1 MCRIRLYFSSG
12 EIDHKVNCINLIL
25 VDESSISMQMMI
37 VLHTERE
44 GNVHTMGFRVRVED
58 DNSLL
63 ISIRI
68 RLSEDD
74 RTYDMQYNLCR

>member
-1 MCRIRLYFSSG
+1 
-12 EIDHKVNCINLIL
+12 
-25 VDESSISMQMMI
+25 MQMMI
-37 VLHTERE
+37 VLHTTERE

-74 RTYDMQYNLCR
+74 RTYDMHLLYQYR